1 MLLSEIQV
9 TRPTLTEETRRELL
23 SCFILNEDDGG
34 GGGDAG
40 GGDIGDVGE
49 PGDSETPETTPP
61 PNYPGRPFLYAGA
74 NRWFAQLYAS
84 IRHLTIANNILK
96 RMNELGLDKDAQKR
110 VKMAAKVAAKHVT
123 LLLSN
128 PGATAY
134 RIPVWTTQA
143 PPKPVIRV
151 WNEEFAKEFSK
162 QLSKI

>member
-1 MLLSEIQV
+1 
-9 TRPTLTEETRRELL
+9 
-23 SCFILNEDDGG
+23 
-34 GGGDAG
+34 
-40 GGDIGDVGE
+40 
-49 PGDSETPETTPP
+49 
-61 PNYPGRPFLYAGA
+61 
-74 NRWFAQLYAS
+74 
-84 IRHLTIANNILK
+84 
-96 RMNELGLDKDAQKR
+96 MNELGLDKDAQKR